1 MLYYADDNAA
11 IEQTLPSFYTV
22 FPLKVCRYKC
32 RIKDD
37 KNTKPVNYK
46 KSIEKNLFW

>member
-22 FPLKVCRYKC
+22 FPLKVCR
-32 RIKDD
+32 IKDD

-46 KSIEKNLFW
+46 KVLKRIYFGNN